1 MIEQPMRLLVIICI
15 SVLLFSMNVAAQ
27 GTIEVVVTN
36 IKEKKGHIRVGL
48 FNNAKDFLEN
58 AIDGRVVP
66 VEGDSAM
73 VRFEGLAN
81 GEYAVSVIHDEN
93 SNEDLDTNFMGIP
106 KEGFAFGNNAMG
118 TFGPPSFE
126 KAKVKVFN
134 NTIRQK
140 IALKYF

>member
-1 MIEQPMRLLVIICI
+1 MRPIILCL
-15 SVLLFSMNVAAQ
+15 SLLFSLNVAAQ
-27 GTIEVVVTN
+27 GDIEVVVTN

-48 FNNAKDFLEN
+48 FNNEKDFLEK
-58 AIDGRVVP
+58 AMAGKVVR
-66 VEGDSAM
+66 VEGDSAI
-73 VRFEGLAN
+73 VIFENLAN

-134 NTIRQK
+134 NTVRQK
-140 IALKYF
+140 IALKHF